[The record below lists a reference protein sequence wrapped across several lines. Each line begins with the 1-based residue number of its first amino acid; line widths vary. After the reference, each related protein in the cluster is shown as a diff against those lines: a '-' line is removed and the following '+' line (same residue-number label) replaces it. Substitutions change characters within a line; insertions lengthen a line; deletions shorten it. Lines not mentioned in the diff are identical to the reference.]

1 MKLRLPHIALIALV
15 AGFPVGA
22 LGQTGGQPERPDVGE
37 ALRSGD
43 LQGAARSAREL
54 AEAGDIEG
62 QYKLSLFFWHGVALT
77 QNFEEAIRWST
88 LAAIRGHKK
97 AAAAR
102 RQMATTLD
110 PALVLK
116 AMDWARGRMAKSAEG
131 GDDDALLAMAASY
144 SASFGAANDIEA
156 YYWNVLAVAA
166 GKAEARRQRD
176 ALVSRLKQPELLKTQ
191 QRANEWHGRFRAQKP
206 ERGARL

>member
-1 MKLRLPHIALIALV
+1 LNLRLQHIVFVVLI
-15 AGFPVGA
+15 AGFPLAAVG
-22 LGQTGGQPERPDVGE
+22 QNGGQPERPDVGE

-54 AEAGDIEG
+54 ADAGDVEG

-97 AAAAR
+97 ATAAR
-102 RQMATTLD
+102 RQMATSLD

-116 AMDWARGRMAKSAEG
+116 AMDWSRARLAKSAEG
-131 GDDDALLAMAASY
+131 GDDDALLALAASY
-144 SASFGAANDIEA
+144 SAAFGAPNDIEA

-176 ALVSRLKQPELLKTQ
+176 ALVSRLKQADLLKTQ
-191 QRANEWHGRFRAQKP
+191 QRANDWHGRFRAQKS
-206 ERGARL
+206 ERGVRL